1 MKHFKEIRVGVLA
14 VIAAFILYFGFNF
27 LKGINIFNKTNTYVA
42 RFDKMNGLV
51 EQSPVYV
58 QGYKVGMVDEITYD
72 FSKPEPF
79 VVTFSINRDI
89 LIPKDGHVALVA
101 DGLINGEALDLR
113 IPVTETD
120 TYYTSGDTI
129 PSSIE
134 PDLIA
139 ELADALTDRFDPV
152 IHNLDSILNVI
163 KKTLDEQKLASIV
176 NNVDGTIKN
185 AKGITAKVDNMLGSD
200 IPMLLDSIQLVVN
213 DLHQVSGDLADANL
227 KGVILKLDTTVNSI
241 NGVVETL
248 NSTDGTI
255 GMLLNDRDLYI
266 SLNNTVQS
274 ADSLLVDLKA
284 NPKRY
289 VHFSLFGSKDKKK
302 K

>member
-101 DGLINGEALDLR
+101 DGLI
-113 IPVTETD
+113 
-120 TYYTSGDTI
+120 
-129 PSSIE
+129 
-134 PDLIA
+134 
-139 ELADALTDRFDPV
+139 
-152 IHNLDSILNVI
+152 
-163 KKTLDEQKLASIV
+163 
-176 NNVDGTIKN
+176 
-185 AKGITAKVDNMLGSD
+185 
-200 IPMLLDSIQLVVN
+200 
-213 DLHQVSGDLADANL
+213 
-227 KGVILKLDTTVNSI
+227 
-241 NGVVETL
+241 
-248 NSTDGTI
+248 I
-255 GMLLNDRDLYI
+255 G
-266 SLNNTVQS
+266 
-274 ADSLLVDLKA
+274 
-284 NPKRY
+284 
-289 VHFSLFGSKDKKK
+289 
-302 K
+302 